1 MFKKAFIC
9 GAVCLSFLASCTTQK
24 TISKNAV
31 PFPGMTVSRTDYD
44 LSKDVKAD
52 VEVKELKVLGFLSF
66 AKAVGEEKNTTRQGV
81 VMGFGLDKAG
91 QIAAYRLLEK
101 NPEFDYLTNIRV
113 KKEFT
118 SKWLFVVTKYTTNVE
133 ITAKGI
139 TLKTDK

>member
-1 MFKKAFIC
+1 MLKKALIV
-9 GAVCLSFLASCTTQK
+9 GAIIMTLFASCTTQK
-24 TISKNAV
+24 SISKNAV
-31 PFPGMTVSRTDYD
+31 PFPGMTVSRADYD

-66 AKAVGEEKNTTRQGV
+66 VKAVGEEKNTTRQGI

-91 QIAAYRLLEK
+91 QIAAYRLLDK

-118 SKWLFVVTKYTTNVE
+118 SKWLLVATKYTTNVE